1 MSVTLEKSSAVL
13 LAVAVAYGSL
23 AVGIGAFL
31 GGYALG
37 DEPEPVAPTAL
48 AEKTYTVADLE
59 AALAACEIDG
69 AKVVDSSVSL
79 LGGDWPAYKR
89 QCFVAEMGATELA
102 DRDYTG
108 GWGVEITGGATY
120 HWSNVEMVWEQ
131 TDEGRDVTITVE

>member
-13 LAVAVAYGSL
+13 LAVAVACGSL

-59 AALAACEIDG
+59 AALAACELDG
-69 AKVVDSSVSL
+69 AEVVDSSVSL

-89 QCFVAEMGATELA
+89 QYFVAEMDAPEIA
-102 DRDYTG
+102 DRDYTTHSVDPG
-108 GWGVEITGGATY
+108 PA
-120 HWSNVEMVWEQ
+120 
-131 TDEGRDVTITVE
+131 GRTTPGRTCACPGSRPTRAGT